1 MKICLCGVIL
11 NLKAFCFGA
20 IPDFPTVFFW
30 AEYRP
35 QSQCEKRFP
44 PNFMGENSQYRGG
57 KIIRKNW
64 LKNFFKWHF
73 HAYDLISICFD

>member
-1 MKICLCGVIL
+1 
-11 NLKAFCFGA
+11 
-20 IPDFPTVFFW
+20 VFFW

-64 LKNFFKWHF
+64 LKNFFK
-73 HAYDLISICFD
+73 